1 MEDEFDIKFIFG
13 KFLFYSFMNLNVKF
27 KEVGWLIKL
36 FIRFSLRYFKFNYCL
51 LKKNLNIF

>member
-13 KFLFYSFMNLNVKF
+13 KFLFYSFMNWNVKF

-36 FIRFSLRYFKFNYCL
+36 FIRFSLRYFKYKL
-51 LKKNLNIF
+51 LFIEEKFKY

>member
-13 KFLFYSFMNLNVKF
+13 KFLFYSFMNWNVKF

-36 FIRFSLRYFKFNYCL
+36 FIRFSLRYFKFKL
-51 LKKNLNIF
+51 LFIEEKFKY